1 MCVCGLHTHTWV
13 QPVIPVSSAGDL
25 ERTQAGVSSPESA
38 DFPEEEEGQGPGD
51 GRGRVGLPRVSMEG
65 SG

>member
-1 MCVCGLHTHTWV
+1 M
-13 QPVIPVSSAGDL
+13 IPVSSAGDL